1 MGQRVTLGFGVLMWL
16 LTELLSTSS
25 WGSLQRDSLAGTP
38 SGSLLSEHRPHGVY
52 VPWLRPGQLRDV
64 RLHPVA
70 VQCKEA
76 KMVII
81 VRKDLFGT
89 GRLIKAT
96 DLSLGPASC
105 KATTSGVGETVTFEV
120 GLHECG
126 SILQMT
132 QDSLIYRTHLSYK
145 PKPSGSQVIV
155 RSNPAVVP
163 IHCTYPR
170 TGNVSSKAI
179 KPTWAPFSSTIST
192 EEKLAFILRLM
203 NDDWSAE
210 RTSAVFH
217 LGEELHIEASV
228 NAGDHIPMILLV
240 DNCVATVSPDKDSK
254 PRYNIVD
261 FYGCL
266 VDGKQEDSFSA
277 FRSPRIQS
285 DKIQFTVDA
294 FRFSERESL
303 IYITCS
309 LRATAIDQAP
319 DPLHKACSFS
329 KVNNVWSSVEGPRNI
344 CSCCETGN
352 CGPQDLTRGLR
363 PFFPVPRRIG
373 RAAPSDSD
381 VNSTFASQLE
391 DVVIGP
397 LFILEDSHLAM
408 TKDQAVSTTPV
419 PELVLMAVVGV
430 LSCMVVMGSLLLC
443 QRRKVVS
450 VST

>member
-1 MGQRVTLGFGVLMWL
+1 MKNQDGAESEAGIWAAGGLVADLI
-16 LTELLSTSS
+16 SASS
-25 WGSLQRDSLAGTP
+25 LGSLQRDSLAGTL
-38 SGSLLSEHRPHGVY
+38 SGSDLSEPRSHVH
-52 VPWLRPGQLRDV
+52 VPWIRLSGPRDV
-64 RLHPVA
+64 TMHPIT

-76 KMVII
+76 KILVT
-81 VRKDLFGT
+81 VRRDLFGT

-105 KATTSGVGETVTFEV
+105 KPTSSGAGETVTFEV

-132 QDSLIYRTHLSYK
+132 QDLLTYSTHLSYK
-145 PKPSGSQVIV
+145 PKPSDSQVIV

-192 EEKLAFILRLM
+192 EERLAFTLRLM

-210 RTSAVFH
+210 RTSTVFY

-228 NAGDHIPMILLV
+228 NAGDHIPMTILV
-240 DNCVATVSPDKDSK
+240 DNCVATVSPDKDSN

-277 FRSPRIQS
+277 FRSPRMQS
-285 DKIQFTVDA
+285 EKIQFTVDA
-294 FRFSERESL
+294 FRFAGDTKSL

-309 LRATAIDQAP
+309 LRAVAIDQAP

-329 KVNNVWSSVEGPRNI
+329 KVNSVWFPVEGPRNI
-344 CSCCETGN
+344 CSCCDIEN
-352 CGPQDLTRGLR
+352 CGNPEDLTRRLR
-363 PFFPVPRRIG
+363 PFFPVPRRVG
-373 RAAPSDSD
+373 RAAPS
-381 VNSTFASQLE
+381 AS
-391 DVVIGP
+391 
-397 LFILEDSHLAM
+397 
-408 TKDQAVSTTPV
+408 
-419 PELVLMAVVGV
+419 
-430 LSCMVVMGSLLLC
+430 
-443 QRRKVVS
+443 
-450 VST
+450 